1 MSRNSMYSV
10 YILHSKS
17 LDRYY
22 TGYTNDLT
30 RRIEEHN
37 RIKGKFTDIGIPWI
51 LVYEEF
57 FSTKKEAMNREKFI
71 KSRKS
76 RKFIEDLIAQ
86 R

>member
-1 MSRNSMYSV
+1 MSKKSMYTV

-22 TGYTNDLT
+22 TGYTNDLK

-37 RIKGKFTDIGIPWI
+37 RIKGKFTDGGIPWTI
-51 LVYEEF
+51 AYTECF
-57 FSTKKEAMNREKFI
+57 ASKREAMERERIIKSKKSKEFI
-71 KSRKS
+71 K
-76 RKFIEDLIAQ
+76 DLLAQ